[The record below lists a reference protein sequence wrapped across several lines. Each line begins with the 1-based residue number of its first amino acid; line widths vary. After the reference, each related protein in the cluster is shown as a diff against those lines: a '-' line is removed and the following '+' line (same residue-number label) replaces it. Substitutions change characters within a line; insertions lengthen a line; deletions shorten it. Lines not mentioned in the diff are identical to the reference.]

1 MATTATSDTS
11 NTIITYFPIH
21 IHVSDDST
29 ATWYD
34 RKHLTSSYTVRNNC
48 SNSYYE
54 LYDKLIPEDS
64 IVKHIPF
71 FFHFYRNRK
80 NFRPLFS
87 FFITKGSNN
96 FNRKVLRCNRKGIG
110 LRIKQSN

>member
-1 MATTATSDTS
+1 MISTATLDTSDTIIIYSPIYIPTS
-11 NTIITYFPIH
+11 N
-21 IHVSDDST
+21 DST

-34 RKHLTSSYTVRNNC
+34 RKHLTLSYTVCNNC
-48 SNSYYE
+48 SNSYYK
-54 LYDKLIPEDS
+54 DNKLIPEDS

-80 NFRPLFS
+80 NFIPLFS
-87 FFITKGSNN
+87 FFITKGSNH
-96 FNRKVLRCNRKGIG
+96 FNRKALRCNRKGIG